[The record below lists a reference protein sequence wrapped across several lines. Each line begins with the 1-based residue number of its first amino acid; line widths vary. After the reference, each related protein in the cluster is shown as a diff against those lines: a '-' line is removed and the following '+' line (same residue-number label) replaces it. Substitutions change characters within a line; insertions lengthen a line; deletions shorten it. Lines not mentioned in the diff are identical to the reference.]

1 MIPIIRR
8 ELARLNIKFM
18 DIRVPEN
25 ISQSRIHISL
35 LGKDIRVTPLRF
47 TQSKTNHE
55 GKAESFKYTPGMSPA
70 GFKNSGQGPKKPL
83 YQRMAGERG
92 KMGKS

>member
-1 MIPIIRR
+1 
-8 ELARLNIKFM
+8 M
-18 DIRVPEN
+18 DSRVPEN
-25 ISQSRIHISL
+25 ISQSRIRISL

-47 TQSKTNHE
+47 NQSKTNPE

-70 GFKNSGQGPKKPL
+70 GFKNSGRDPKKPL

-92 KMGKS
+92 KMGKC